1 MQIVLNPVNAAH
13 QPLTEISKAVR
24 VQVGVLI
31 WLARRWQPQQ
41 VLQGTLLMFVVCK
54 GVGAMKKTTL
64 LLGLIFFVLTG
75 CNTIH
80 GIGKDFE
87 KLGDKIQDAS
97 KK

>member
-1 MQIVLNPVNAAH
+1 
-13 QPLTEISKAVR
+13 
-24 VQVGVLI
+24 
-31 WLARRWQPQQ
+31 
-41 VLQGTLLMFVVCK
+41 
-54 GVGAMKKTTL
+54 MKKTTFL
-64 LLGLIFFVLTG
+64 LCLIFFALTG

>member
-1 MQIVLNPVNAAH
+1 
-13 QPLTEISKAVR
+13 
-24 VQVGVLI
+24 
-31 WLARRWQPQQ
+31 
-41 VLQGTLLMFVVCK
+41 MFVGCK
-54 GVGAMKKTTL
+54 GVGNMKKTML
-64 LLGLIFFVLTG
+64 LLGLIFFLLTG

>member
-1 MQIVLNPVNAAH
+1 
-13 QPLTEISKAVR
+13 
-24 VQVGVLI
+24 
-31 WLARRWQPQQ
+31 
-41 VLQGTLLMFVVCK
+41 
-54 GVGAMKKTTL
+54 MKKTTFL
-64 LLGLIFFVLTG
+64 LCLIFFVLTG

>member
-1 MQIVLNPVNAAH
+1 
-13 QPLTEISKAVR
+13 VR
-24 VQVGVLI
+24 VGVRI
-31 WLARRWQPQQ
+31 WSAQRWQPQQ
-41 VLQGTLLMFVVCK
+41 VLQGTLLMFVRCK
-54 GVGAMKKTTL
+54 GVFNMKKTTFL
-64 LLGLIFFVLTG
+64 LCLIFFVLTG

>member
-1 MQIVLNPVNAAH
+1 MLCLLCFALAA
-13 QPLTEISKAVR
+13 
-24 VQVGVLI
+24 
-31 WLARRWQPQQ
+31 
-41 VLQGTLLMFVVCK
+41 
-54 GVGAMKKTTL
+54 
-64 LLGLIFFVLTG
+64 

>member
-1 MQIVLNPVNAAH
+1 
-13 QPLTEISKAVR
+13 
-24 VQVGVLI
+24 
-31 WLARRWQPQQ
+31 
-41 VLQGTLLMFVVCK
+41 MFVVFK